1 MIELLEKKIHQP
13 YRVSN
18 LGNSTKDID
27 PNKRI
32 VKGVFN
38 SFFLIDEGMDMTVPG
53 AFAKS
58 IGDRGPLSSATNKIK
73 HLQNHDWDKNIARI
87 DFLKEEDIHY
97 DGINMQGLVHESYY
111 PNTQDGN
118 DMLVKIQ
125 EGIYD
130 NRSIGYQVVNFEVAE
145 RDTEDEQRKATWEEY
160 YPKALNPEKADEAG
174 FFFVLKELKLFEG
187 SDVSFGMNSL
197 TPLLDIKSNSEE
209 DVLNYLF
216 GKLDK
221 MKTLFKSGNLSEKS
235 FHKLD
240 MEHLQIKSYISDI
253 INSKPSLKGIV
264 ADNRNEVDTKE
275 QDKEEVKRDTLKK
288 LLKSYE

>member
-32 VKGVFN
+32 VTGVFN
-38 SFFLIDEGMDMTVPG
+38 SFFLIDEGMDMTIPNC
-53 AFAKS
+53 FAKS

-87 DFLKEEDIHY
+87 DYLKEEDIHY
-97 DGINMQGLVHESYY
+97 NGENIQGLVHESYY
-111 PNTQDGN
+111 PNSQDSN
-118 DMLVKIQ
+118 DMLTKIQ

-130 NRSIGYQVVNFEVAE
+130 NRSIGYQVVNFEIAQ
-145 RDTEDEQRKATWEEY
+145 RDTEDEARKKAWDEY
-160 YPKALNPEKADEAG
+160 YPKALNPEKADESG

-197 TPLLDIKSNSEE
+197 TPLLNVKSNSEE

-216 GKLDK
+216 AKLDK
-221 MKTLFKSGNLSEKS
+221 MKSMFKSGNLSEKG

-253 INSKPSLKGIV
+253 INSKPSFKGIV

-275 QDKEEVKRDTLKK
+275 QDKEEIKRDTLKK